1 MVSRK
6 KPDFVYLMETKV
18 DQSHAERLRVKIGFE
33 GLFYVDPD
41 RRGGGLALLWK
52 KNNTARLLSY
62 SKNYVDVEVAI
73 REKVW
78 RMTCFYG
85 FSQRHRRREAWQL
98 LSGLRDKSTLPWV
111 ALGDFNDL
119 LYQREKKG
127 GNPHPD
133 SLLRGFGDAVYNC
146 GLVQLPMRGHQFTWE
161 KGKGTDRWM
170 EERLDKVLVSTRW
183 TTMHTEG
190 RRHGGPKRFLFEMAW
205 VHDDG
210 CRGVVE
216 TAWQDSRDKGLL
228 ICQQHCG
235 GRLMRWGG
243 EHCHKFGDR
252 IKQLRKEQ
260 DELRH
265 RRDSAALAEFRDIEE
280 RLGQLE
286 MQEDV
291 FWRQRAKQH
300 WLHGADCNTKF
311 YHRYASARRRKN
323 YIPRLKNDVGAW
335 VEGDN
340 MRKVVLE
347 YYAAIFTSSNTEC
360 EDPMLDNFAPRV
372 TSEQNTM
379 LLRQFELEEVRS
391 ALFAMFPDKAP
402 GPDGMNPGFYQEY
415 WDIVGGDVSE
425 FIVNCL
431 NSGSLPEG
439 LNDTNVVLI
448 PKKDVPETVA
458 DMRPIALSNVLYRIM
473 AKVIANRMKPLMG
486 NLISEAQSAFIPERL
501 ITDNILIAAEVGH
514 YLNRKQCGRK
524 GWAALKLDMAKA
536 YDRMEWRFL
545 RRMLEVMGFD
555 DQWINLLMQCVTTVQ
570 YNILINGVNSGGVT
584 PTRGLRQGDP
594 LSPYLF
600 LICAEGLIYVVAKS
614 ANGWLNTWLQT
625 NDREAEVIKQ
635 CLGRYEELSGQK
647 VNYHKSSVC
656 FSRNTSVE
664 DREVVASCLQVNQA
678 PNFGKYLGLPSF
690 VGRKKRA
697 VFSYIEDKIKQRI
710 SSWNKKFL
718 TQAGKEIL
726 LKRVAQS
733 MPTFSMS
740 VFLIP
745 DTVCLSFQRTMNK
758 YWWGTGMDRGIHWK
772 AWDKLSILKKY
783 GGMGFKDL
791 KNFNL
796 AMLGKQAWRLLTSP
810 DTLVAKVYKA
820 RYYPNTTFIDAKI
833 GGCPS
838 HSWRSI
844 MAVHDMVVA
853 RVGRRIGDGKTTL
866 IWGHPWLPDNPSP
879 LVQTDMPVELRHAKV
894 VGLIDE
900 QTATGDPHILSDLFD
915 EEDVSRILRIPVSP
929 GYEDSWYWPDDP
941 NGVYTVK
948 NAYRNIMG
956 IYDHSSG
963 DFEKWT
969 KMWGMKIPPKWK
981 TFLWRAI
988 CDILPTTNNL
998 IIKRVEVDPT
1008 CQMCGLA
1015 HENVMHTF
1023 INCDYSRHV
1032 WNISGLPI
1040 TNIVVNSFPEWLTIV
1055 LTMFTEDQS
1064 AAVVALFYR
1073 LWRCRNSA
1081 VWDGTLPRPTAA
1093 WRQATAA
1100 LHSYQ
1105 QVVRRGSASLTA
1117 ATADGSGGSTP
1128 RCYVDAGYRE
1138 DTGEATYGIVLLSP
1152 EGSFL
1157 AAKNGRLSNCLSPFM
1172 AEALACKEA
1181 LSWLLEKNITT
1192 VSLQIDCLQ
1201 LRNAIRQRSDIIM
1214 SYVGV
1219 IVDQCRNLISSF
1231 NYVLFN
1237 HISRQINAHAHTLA
1251 SLAFVQDQAMYW
1263 DVSPQTALQL

>member
-18 DQSHAERLRVKIGFE
+18 DRSHAERLRIKIGFE
-33 GLFYVDPD
+33 GLFYVDQD

-62 SKNYVDVEVAI
+62 SKNYVDVE
-73 REKVW
+73 
-78 RMTCFYG
+78 
-85 FSQRHRRREAWQL
+85 RHRRREAWQL

-119 LYQREKKG
+119 LYQREKRG
-127 GNPHPD
+127 GNPHPV
-133 SLLRGFGDAVYNC
+133 SLLRGFGDTVYNF

-183 TTMHTEG
+183 TTLHTEAWVENILTRKSDHSTLFLNTDIVRG
-190 RRHGGPKRFLFEMAW
+190 RRHGGPKQFCFEMAW

-243 EHCHKFGDR
+243 EHWHKFGDR

-280 RLGQLE
+280 RLGQVE

-300 WLHGADCNTKF
+300 WLRGADCNTKF
-311 YHRYASARRRKN
+311 YHRYVSARRRKN

-360 EDPMLDNFAPRV
+360 EDLMLDNFAPRV

-379 LLRQFELEEVRS
+379 LLRQFELEEVKNLKVLEIWDVT
-391 ALFAMFPDKAP
+391 ALFAMFRDKAP
-402 GPDGMNPGFYQEY
+402 GPD
-415 WDIVGGDVSE
+415 
-425 FIVNCL
+425 
-431 NSGSLPEG
+431 GSLPEG

-473 AKVIANRMKPLMG
+473 AKVTANRMKPLMG
-486 NLISEAQSAFIPERL
+486 NLISEAQSAFIPGRL
-501 ITDNILIAAEVGH
+501 ITDNILIAAE
-514 YLNRKQCGRK
+514 
-524 GWAALKLDMAKA
+524 
-536 YDRMEWRFL
+536 
-545 RRMLEVMGFD
+545 
-555 DQWINLLMQCVTTVQ
+555 
-570 YNILINGVNSGGVT
+570 
-584 PTRGLRQGDP
+584 
-594 LSPYLF
+594 
-600 LICAEGLIYVVAKS
+600 
-614 ANGWLNTWLQT
+614 
-625 NDREAEVIKQ
+625 

-664 DREVVASCLQVNQA
+664 DREVVASCLQ
-678 PNFGKYLGLPSF
+678 
-690 VGRKKRA
+690 
-697 VFSYIEDKIKQRI
+697 
-710 SSWNKKFL
+710 
-718 TQAGKEIL
+718 AGKEIL
-726 LKRVAQS
+726 LKSVAQS
-733 MPTFSMS
+733 IPTFSMS

-745 DTVCLSFQRTMNK
+745 DTVCLSIQRTMNK

-772 AWDKLSILKKY
+772 AWDKLSIPKKY

-820 RYYPNTTFIDAKI
+820 RYYPNTTFIDVKI
-833 GGCPS
+833 GGYPS

-844 MAVHDMVVA
+844 MAAHDMVVA
-853 RVGRRIGDGKTTL
+853 R
-866 IWGHPWLPDNPSP
+866 
-879 LVQTDMPVELRHAKV
+879 TDMPVELKHAKV

-900 QTATGDPHILSDLFD
+900 QTATWDPHILADLFD
-915 EEDVSRILRIPVSP
+915 EEDLSRILRIPVSP
-929 GYEDSWYWPDDP
+929 GYEDSW
-941 NGVYTVK
+941 
-948 NAYRNIMG
+948 NIMG
-956 IYDHSSG
+956 IYDHSPG
-963 DFEKWT
+963 VFEKWT

-1040 TNIVVNSFPEWLTIV
+1040 TNIVVNSFPEWLIIV
-1055 LTMFTEDQS
+1055 LTMFTEGSKCSGGGIALSLMEVQKFSCMGRHIAAPYGGLEAGQGGTALLPAGS
-1064 AAVVALFYR
+1064 APR
-1073 LWRCRNSA
+1073 LGIPHGSYGGQQRRLYPMMLCRCRISGRHEKGYIRYCVA
-1081 VWDGTLPRPTAA
+1081 V
-1093 WRQATAA
+1093 
-1100 LHSYQ
+1100 
-1105 QVVRRGSASLTA
+1105 
-1117 ATADGSGGSTP
+1117 SGGIFSSGKKWKTIELL
-1128 RCYVDAGYRE
+1128 V
-1138 DTGEATYGIVLLSP
+1138 TIYGR
-1152 EGSFL
+1152 GF
-1157 AAKNGRLSNCLSPFM
+1157 GM
-1172 AEALACKEA
+1172 
-1181 LSWLLEKNITT
+1181 
-1192 VSLQIDCLQ
+1192 
-1201 LRNAIRQRSDIIM
+1201 
-1214 SYVGV
+1214 
-1219 IVDQCRNLISSF
+1219 
-1231 NYVLFN
+1231 
-1237 HISRQINAHAHTLA
+1237 
-1251 SLAFVQDQAMYW
+1251 
-1263 DVSPQTALQL
+1263 

>member
-18 DQSHAERLRVKIGFE
+18 DRSHAERLRVKIGFE
-33 GLFYVDPD
+33 GLFYVDPV
-41 RRGGGLALLWK
+41 RGGGGLALLWK

-62 SKNYVDVEVAI
+62 SKNYVDVEVVI
-73 REKVW
+73 MEKIW

-85 FSQRHRRREAWQL
+85 FPQRHRRREAWQL
-98 LSGLRDKSTLPWV
+98 LTGLRDKSTLPWV

-119 LYQREKKG
+119 LYQREKRG

-133 SLLRGFGDAVYNC
+133 SLLRGFGILFTIVDWTNC
-146 GLVQLPMRGHQFTWE
+146 QCGVTSLHGRR
-161 KGKGTDRWM
+161 GKGLIDGWRKGWI
-170 EERLDKVLVSTRW
+170 RY
-183 TTMHTEG
+183 
-190 RRHGGPKRFLFEMAW
+190 GGPKRFRFEMAW
-205 VHDDG
+205 IHDDG
-210 CRGVVE
+210 CRRVVE
-216 TAWQDSRDKGLL
+216 TAWQDGRDKGLL

-243 EHCHKFGDR
+243 EHWHKFGDR

-260 DELRH
+260 DEIRH

-280 RLGQLE
+280 RLVQLE

-300 WLHGADCNTKF
+300 LLRGADCNTKF

-323 YIPRLKNDVGAW
+323 YIPRLKDDMGAW

-340 MRKVVLE
+340 MKRVVLE
-347 YYAAIFTSSNTEC
+347 YYAAIFTSSDTEC
-360 EDPMLDNFAPRV
+360 EDPMFDNFAHRV
-372 TSEQNTM
+372 ISEQNTK
-379 LLRQFELEEVRS
+379 LLRQFELEKVKS

-402 GPDGMNPGFYQEY
+402 RPDGMNPGFYQEY
-415 WDIVGGDVSE
+415 WDIVGGDVSK

-448 PKKDVPETVA
+448 PKKDAPETVA

-486 NLISEAQSAFIPERL
+486 NLISEAQSAFIPGRL

-536 YDRMEWRFL
+536 YDRMEWQFL
-545 RRMLEVMGFD
+545 RWMLEWRCNAN
-555 DQWINLLMQCVTTVQ
+555 Q
-570 YNILINGVNSGGVT
+570 GVAA
-584 PTRGLRQGDP
+584 GDP

-600 LICAEGLIYVVAKS
+600 LICAEGLSVLLQRAQMSGLIHGCRVARGAPQIS
-614 ANGWLNTWLQT
+614 HLFFADDSLLFFRADGE
-625 NDREAEVIKQ
+625 EAGVIKQ

-664 DREVVASCLQVNQA
+664 DREEVAICLQVDQA

-690 VGRKKRA
+690 VGR
-697 VFSYIEDKIKQRI
+697 
-710 SSWNKKFL
+710 NKK
-718 TQAGKEIL
+718 A
-726 LKRVAQS
+726 
-733 MPTFSMS
+733 
-740 VFLIP
+740 
-745 DTVCLSFQRTMNK
+745 RTMNK
-758 YWWGTGMDRGIHWK
+758 YWWGTGMDGGIHWK
-772 AWDKLSILKKY
+772 AWDKLSIPKKY

-820 RYYPNTTFIDAKI
+820 RYYPNTTFLDAKV

-844 MAVHDMVVA
+844 MAAHDMVVA
-853 RVGRRIGDGKTTL
+853 RVRRRIGDGKTTL

-900 QTATGDPHILSDLFD
+900 QTATWDPHILADLFE

-941 NGVYTVK
+941 NGIYTVK
-948 NAYRNIMG
+948 NAYRHITG
-956 IYDHSSG
+956 IYDHWPGS
-963 DFEKWT
+963 FEKWT

-981 TFLWRAI
+981 TFLWRAV

-1008 CQMCGLA
+1008 CQIGPKCSGGGFALLLMEMQEFSGMGRHTAAAYDGLETGHGGA
-1015 HENVMHTF
+1015 PLLPAGGVPWHGGSHD
-1023 INCDYSRHV
+1023 DYSRWRHRLHPTV
-1032 WNISGLPI
+1032 LRGCGVSGGHRGSYI
-1040 TNIVVNSFPEWLTIV
+1040 WYC
-1055 LTMFTEDQS
+1055 
-1064 AAVVALFYR
+1064 AAVSGRNFYCSEKWETIELF
-1073 LWRCRNSA
+1073 
-1081 VWDGTLPRPTAA
+1081 VTIHGGGT
-1093 WRQATAA
+1093 
-1100 LHSYQ
+1100 
-1105 QVVRRGSASLTA
+1105 G
-1117 ATADGSGGSTP
+1117 
-1128 RCYVDAGYRE
+1128 
-1138 DTGEATYGIVLLSP
+1138 
-1152 EGSFL
+1152 
-1157 AAKNGRLSNCLSPFM
+1157 M
-1172 AEALACKEA
+1172 
-1181 LSWLLEKNITT
+1181 
-1192 VSLQIDCLQ
+1192 
-1201 LRNAIRQRSDIIM
+1201 
-1214 SYVGV
+1214 
-1219 IVDQCRNLISSF
+1219 
-1231 NYVLFN
+1231 
-1237 HISRQINAHAHTLA
+1237 
-1251 SLAFVQDQAMYW
+1251 
-1263 DVSPQTALQL
+1263 